1 MYIVIT
7 QDLRLLVD
15 DKSINLE
22 EADEDE
28 TNKKKLCVETD
39 DKTNSLISDIELES
53 PCLEDSV
60 QPKTLGATT
69 WTPTSARDLMPFP
82 VQCTSD
88 SQEQCHA
95 VTSSDNGAD
104 PGSSNKTDAEV
115 AASPWPL
122 ATAARLNKPEISEN
136 SFVVFKGVP
145 PGKTPDPLA
154 LSVAA
159 NKRQEADDINR
170 AKKTL
175 KLQFTGRTARL
186 LRHLGIAAEKCDKL
200 ARCIMRGKKVKIN
213 ADLHVPLST
222 EDIYKYYRYFV
233 AVESYQCLL
242 ISAPEI
248 GDSDNQREHRE
259 EMRNFCLQAFPVEH
273 FDAACLEKTITWRE
287 VSSSEQIR
295 TFISDFFRRPDGI
308 RAKNALHAVI
318 VFFGHGSEQG
328 FCAGQQDM
336 ALDDITLLVKDEWRQ
351 AILEYPK
358 ELPVKIEIIFSQC
371 YSHLHSRAVQ
381 TDRFK
386 VIALTTPDNPL
397 TTSTENEA
405 GSFENNDLNA
415 YAAETLRSETA
426 KMAAWR
432 RSNECGFVDLSR
444 RSGCENL
451 SATPVA
457 VAEDTVMHPED
468 TVDAHQANYP
478 SML

>member
-1 MYIVIT
+1 VYIVIT

-170 AKKTL
+170 AKKNAQVAVHWPDSSPAQTSGHRCGEVRQAGTL
-175 KLQFTGRTARL
+175 YHEGQEGKNQRRLARAAFHGRHLQVLPL
-186 LRHLGIAAEKCDKL
+186 LRRRRKL
-200 ARCIMRGKKVKIN
+200 PMFADQRARDRRLRQPARTQRG
-213 ADLHVPLST
+213 D
-222 EDIYKYYRYFV
+222 
-233 AVESYQCLL
+233 
-242 ISAPEI
+242 
-248 GDSDNQREHRE
+248 E
-259 EMRNFCLQAFPVEH
+259 EL
-273 FDAACLEKTITWRE
+273 
-287 VSSSEQIR
+287 
-295 TFISDFFRRPDGI
+295 
-308 RAKNALHAVI
+308 
-318 VFFGHGSEQG
+318 
-328 FCAGQQDM
+328 
-336 ALDDITLLVKDEWRQ
+336 
-351 AILEYPK
+351 
-358 ELPVKIEIIFSQC
+358 
-371 YSHLHSRAVQ
+371 
-381 TDRFK
+381 
-386 VIALTTPDNPL
+386 
-397 TTSTENEA
+397 
-405 GSFENNDLNA
+405 
-415 YAAETLRSETA
+415 
-426 KMAAWR
+426 
-432 RSNECGFVDLSR
+432 
-444 RSGCENL
+444 L
-451 SATPVA
+451 SAGVSGGTF
-457 VAEDTVMHPED
+457 
-468 TVDAHQANYP
+468 
-478 SML
+478 